1 MQRIETAAVLAAALA
16 FSASAPAQ
24 ELPDAVPADSESIIA
39 TLESRR
45 ATAESD
51 AALPADAK
59 SRVLDLYTRAIDERA
74 QARDVRAEI
83 AALTQR
89 LRQAA
94 ARIEALQQ
102 IPDAQ
107 PAAPEAIARAAAQLS
122 PEDLTARVRD
132 REQALATARQALTVR
147 EQELT
152 ALTALGPT
160 LSGDNAQRQSALR
173 ALREAAQAPPPD
185 AELPSARDARI
196 AYEEARAERLQTAI
210 ERADLQ
216 LANYETLL
224 RLATLE
230 RDAMAREVPQLDAER
245 EALVHEV
252 EARRAEAAR
261 AAREDAALTE
271 AASASL
277 PAAVATLAADN
288 ATLRTELEK
297 VTIDSGRVAEQL
309 RATERRVSELDT
321 ELASIR
327 ERVSAVGATD
337 AVGRLLRRRLQYL
350 LAASAGQRQVG
361 ARENEIVRATD
372 RRIDLDEQRRELTDL
387 QASAEKVLGA
397 VSDAERAGVDAAALR
412 EQTDSLLRAKRTT
425 IEALQEAYG
434 RYLTQLTSQLA
445 SQRQF
450 DATAQTMRAFIRQE
464 LLWIRSLPPLA
475 ASDFTHLPATL
486 ARMFDPASWRG
497 VLVDIGNAV
506 RSRALSAA
514 GAALAVLLLIALRL
528 RARRR
533 LGEIAQLTGR
543 IRTDAFRHTLVAL
556 ALTALLAS
564 GLPLVIAYFGWL
576 AGAAEDASPFSRNI
590 SSALGAVA
598 SLLVIFSAAR
608 WVLHPVGLAKEHF
621 GWSEPLR
628 AGLRAELR
636 WLMPVAA
643 LCVAFTL
650 YSVRDGAVEA
660 RLGLGRPAIIAFC
673 LALAVF
679 MWRLFGSRSRITSL
693 MRKREPGGLYMRTWR
708 AWFTFALAVP
718 LSIAVGAA
726 AGYVY
731 TAAVTLNLLIRT
743 AWLVLGVW
751 VLRDVML
758 RWFRIA
764 ERRLRLEQALAQ
776 REEARSER
784 ERQERSEDGDPEA
797 VEIEIPAV
805 DFRELGDQA
814 RSVVQAVMLVGILLS
829 LWMLWSDL
837 LPALNVLDRLQLP
850 FTRLSLVDGVE
861 RQVVVTGTDL
871 VMALV
876 VLAATLFASHNLS
889 GLLGF
894 TILSRLDMDAGAR
907 YAVVTLCQYALV
919 ATGVLYTMSML
930 GMQWEKLQWL
940 VAALALGLGFG
951 LQEIVANFVSGIILL
966 LERPVRVGDIVTVGD
981 ATGTVARI
989 RIRATTI
996 LDWDRKELVVPNK
1009 EFVTGRLLNW
1019 TLSNRVVRMV
1029 IPVGVAYGSDVRA
1042 ARELMLESA
1051 RETEYVLEDPKPLVL
1066 FDAFGDNALA
1076 LELRVYLPSMENWLN
1091 TRTALHDAIY
1101 HKFQQRGI
1109 EISFPQRDVHLDT
1122 TTPLDI
1128 RLHRAAP
1135 HAPAPSPDS
1144 ARASADP
1151 QAPQGG

>member
-1 MQRIETAAVLAAALA
+1 MNGRSRMHAGAAAVLAAALLY
-16 FSASAPAQ
+16 SAGAPAQ
-24 ELPDAVPADSESIIA
+24 EPIDAVPASGASTIA

-45 ATAESD
+45 TAADSD
-51 AALPADAK
+51 TALPADVK

-74 QARDVRAEI
+74 IARDVRAEI
-83 AALTQR
+83 AALTQ
-89 LRQAA
+89 LLAQAG
-94 ARIEALQQ
+94 ARIEALQRT
-102 IPDAQ
+102 PDVQ
-107 PAAPEAIARAAAQLS
+107 PADPTEIARQATRLS
-122 PEDLTARVRD
+122 PEELAARVRD
-132 REQALATARQALTVR
+132 REQALATARQALTAR

-160 LSGDNAQRQSALR
+160 LSAENAQRQAALR
-173 ALREAAQAPPPD
+173 ALRESAQAPPPD

-196 AYEEARAERLQTAI
+196 AYEEARVARLQAEI

-224 RLATLE
+224 RLATQE
-230 RDAMAREVPQLDAER
+230 RDATAREEPRLDTER
-245 EALVHEV
+245 EVLVHEL
-252 EARRAEAAR
+252 EARRTEAAR
-261 AAREDAALTE
+261 AAREDAVLTE

-277 PAAVATLAADN
+277 PPAIAALAADN
-288 ATLRTELEK
+288 AKLRTELEK
-297 VTIDSGRVAEQL
+297 ITIDSGRVAEQL

-350 LAASAGQRQVG
+350 LAASAGQHKVG
-361 ARENEIVRATD
+361 ASENEIVRATD

-397 VSDAERAGVDAAALR
+397 VDEAGGATLDAAALR
-412 EQTDSLLRAKRTT
+412 AQTNALLRAKRTT
-425 IEALQEAYG
+425 IEALQQAYG

-445 SQRQF
+445 AQRQF
-450 DATAQTMRAFIRQE
+450 DVTAQTMRAFIRQE
-464 LLWIRSLPPLA
+464 LLWIRSLPPLTA
-475 ASDFTHLPATL
+475 ADLTHLPATL
-486 ARMFDPASWRG
+486 AGMFDPASWRG
-497 VLVDIGNAV
+497 VLADIADGA
-506 RSRALSAA
+506 RSRPLFAA
-514 GAALAVLLLIALRL
+514 GAALAVLVLIALRM

-543 IRTDAFRHTLVAL
+543 MRTDAFRHTLIAL
-556 ALTALLAS
+556 VLTALLAS
-564 GLPLVIAYFGWL
+564 GLPLAIAYFGWL
-576 AGAAEDASPFSRNI
+576 AGAGENASPFSRSI
-590 SSALGAVA
+590 SSTLGAVA

-628 AGLRAELR
+628 ATLRAELR
-636 WLMPVAA
+636 WLMPVTA

-650 YSVRDGAVEA
+650 YAVRDGAVEA

-673 LALAVF
+673 LALAAF
-679 MWRLFGSRSRITSL
+679 LWRLFGSRSRITAL
-693 MRKREPGGLYMRTWR
+693 MRKRVPGGLYMRTWR

-718 LSIAVGAA
+718 LGIAAGAA

-776 REEARSER
+776 RDEARSER
-784 ERQERSEDGDPEA
+784 GRQGRSVDVDPEA
-797 VEIEIPAV
+797 VEIEIPPV
-805 DFRELGDQA
+805 DFRELGDQG
-814 RSVVQAVMLVGILLS
+814 RSVVQAVVLVGILFS
-829 LWMLWSDL
+829 LWTLWSDL
-837 LPALNVLDRLQLP
+837 LPALNVLDRLHPLP
-850 FTRLSLVDGVE
+850 LTRLSLVDGVE
-861 RQVVVTGTDL
+861 RQVAVTGTDL

-876 VLAATLFASHNLS
+876 VLAGTLFASHNLS

-894 TILSRLDMDAGAR
+894 TIFNRLDMDAGAC
-907 YAVVTLCQYALV
+907 YAVVTLSQYALI
-919 ATGVLYTMSML
+919 ATGVLFAVSTL

-966 LERPVRVGDIVTVGD
+966 LERPIRVGDIVTVGD

-989 RIRATTI
+989 QIRATTI
-996 LDWDRKELVVPNK
+996 LDLDRKELVVPNK

-1019 TLSNRVVRMV
+1019 TLSNRIVRMI
-1029 IPVGVAYGSDVRA
+1029 IPVGVAYGSDARA
-1042 ARELMLESA
+1042 ARELMLEAA
-1051 RETEYVLEDPKPLVL
+1051 RETEHVLTDPKPIVV

-1091 TRTALHDAIY
+1091 TRTALHDVIY
-1101 HKFQQRGI
+1101 HKFQQAGI

-1122 TTPLDI
+1122 TAPLDI
-1128 RLHRAAP
+1128 RLHRGAP
-1135 HAPAPSPDS
+1135 EPEPKPEPPRS
-1144 ARASADP
+1144 A
-1151 QAPQGG
+1151 